1 MKSQTFL
8 KAKYFNAYW
17 SNERNKIQKK
27 LEKHK
32 NMHCNFGD
40 SPIFRC
46 NCSIS
51 ELFHLIIFVLFLYNL
66 ILSFHSQRLMFL
78 RCNVVYRYVFLL
90 RLYFIL
96 CFEIQGRDCHL
107 FAWVAWNNLS
117 FSRISYITQAHSI
130 CESVYINMRQIIIYS
145 TDMAV
150 KLVFASVTM
159 KI

>member
-1 MKSQTFL
+1 MQFWGIPRFFVATAVLANFSTNHFCIILIQSYYFFSF
-8 KAKYFNAYW
+8 AKC
-17 SNERNKIQKK
+17 I
-27 LEKHK
+27 
-32 NMHCNFGD
+32 
-40 SPIFRC
+40 
-46 NCSIS
+46 
-51 ELFHLIIFVLFLYNL
+51 
-66 ILSFHSQRLMFL
+66 RLMFL